1 MNTMCGLCYKN
12 VFSVLLSWVNHTV
25 LWAAFCLWKELL
37 QKVIHLY
44 ITVILLCCVESVNTK
59 VIAQKP
65 VTFFFWKLV
74 EPFRIFNPA
83 LFLHFSFSHLSGVN
97 LSVTQFLSD
106 FHSFIVLTAVSP
118 SCGRWAWFW
127 RVAQRRCVPPLLWSC
142 AHPATR
148 ASPRP
153 LWAQAHNPTTES
165 SLKTR
170 SPSSTASSS
179 F

>member
-1 MNTMCGLCYKN
+1 MLRMLRRN
-12 VFSVLLSWVNHTV
+12 
-25 LWAAFCLWKELL
+25 
-37 QKVIHLY
+37 
-44 ITVILLCCVESVNTK
+44 VNTE
-59 VIAQKP
+59 VIGQKP
-65 VTFFFWKLV
+65 VTYFFFKNWLNL
-74 EPFRIFNPA
+74 FTIFNPV

-97 LSVTQFLSD
+97 LSVTQFLSFD
-106 FHSFIVLTAVSP
+106 FHSFIVFTAVSP
-118 SCGRWAWFW
+118 SCGRWAWCW

-148 ASPRP
+148 ASPLP